1 MSQSIKKATLYRMST
16 PDHQCPFGLKT
27 RHLLKA
33 NGYDVDDNLLESR
46 EETDIF
52 KEKHNVSVGT
62 RRFEP
67 FLESLFLTLTQPV
80 TGPLL
85 HYLL

>member
-1 MSQSIKKATLYRMST
+1 MSQSTQKATLYRMST

-46 EETDIF
+46 EETDKF
-52 KEKHNVSVGT
+52 KK
-62 RRFEP
+62 
-67 FLESLFLTLTQPV
+67 
-80 TGPLL
+80 
-85 HYLL
+85 